1 VVCADGPCG
10 SVATPLFPP
19 DCRDPD
25 FLVVQLGGRTRPR
38 QLMIP
43 AGLVQAIDP
52 GTQVVRISATNDE
65 LKSLPEV
72 LPLAW

>member
-1 VVCADGPCG
+1 
-10 SVATPLFPP
+10 
-19 DCRDPD
+19 
-25 FLVVQLGGRTRPR
+25 
-38 QLMIP
+38 MIP